1 MNRFNMNN
9 NYYKQYLNCFDNIV
23 NTQRKKINIGNFF
36 VQLDC

>member
-9 NYYKQYLNCFDNIV
+9 NYYKQYFNCFDNIV
-23 NTQRKKINIGNFF
+23 NTQGKKNNIGNFF